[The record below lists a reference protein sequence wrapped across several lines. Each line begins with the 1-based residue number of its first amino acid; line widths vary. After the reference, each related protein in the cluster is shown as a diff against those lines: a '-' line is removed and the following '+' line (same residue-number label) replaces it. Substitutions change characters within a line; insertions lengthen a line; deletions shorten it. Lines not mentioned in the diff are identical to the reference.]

1 LKQSRLSIL
10 QIIPRLDAGGAER
23 TTIDIA
29 AALADAGHI
38 ALVASEGGRLEP
50 ELRATG
56 ADLLKLPDASK
67 NPFTIIRNIRRL
79 KKIIAEHRIAL
90 VHVRSRAPAWSAFY
104 AARQTGIAFVTTHH
118 GTYTARSALKRWYNS
133 VMFRGDAIIAN
144 SEWTADRIRA
154 DHANTPKRLEIIPRG
169 IDLKQFDPSRI
180 SAQARSALRESWGAN
195 EDSCIVLLPGRLT
208 RWKGQLVLIE
218 ALARLSD
225 AGQIPAGLRV
235 VIAGDAQGRDS
246 YVEEIRHAVAK
257 ADLRNTVTL
266 PGHVADMPSA
276 YMAADI
282 VISTSTTPEAFGR
295 IPVEAGAMERAV
307 IATDHGGARETLLPG
322 ETGLLVP
329 PGDAAALS
337 DALANLMGTSEE
349 RRQEMGAKAR
359 AHVKARFSLEKMCT
373 DTLALYVFL
382 VKSSRIS

>member
-1 LKQSRLSIL
+1 LSVL

-29 AALADAGHI
+29 AALINAGHH
-38 ALVASEGGRLEP
+38 ALVVSEGGRMEN

-56 ADLLKLPDASK
+56 ADLLKLPVASK
-67 NPFTIIRNIRRL
+67 NPVTIIRNIRRL
-79 KKIIAEHRIAL
+79 KTIITQHKIAL
-90 VHVRSRAPAWSAFY
+90 VHARSRAPAWSAFY
-104 AARQTGIAFVTTHH
+104 ATQQTGIPFVTTHH
-118 GTYTARSALKRWYNS
+118 GTYTARSAWKRWYNS

-154 DHANTPKRLEIIPRG
+154 DSTNKPKRLETIPRG
-169 IDLKQFDPSRI
+169 IDLSQFDPSLI
-180 SAQARSALRESWGAN
+180 SAQTRTALREDWGAN
-195 EDSCIVLLPGRLT
+195 EDSCVVLLPGRLT

-218 ALARLSD
+218 ALTRLSE
-225 AGQIPAGLRV
+225 ASQIPAGMHV

-266 PGHVADMPSA
+266 TGHITDMPSA

-295 IPVEAGAMERAV
+295 IPVEAGAMQRVV
-307 IATDHGGARETLLPG
+307 IATDHGGARETVLPG
-322 ETGLLVP
+322 KTGLLVP
-329 PGDAAALS
+329 PGDAPALGQ
-337 DALANLMGTSEE
+337 ALARVMAYSEE
-349 RRQEMGAKAR
+349 QRQEMSAKAR
-359 AHVKARFSLEKMCT
+359 AHVKAQFSLEKMCA
-373 DTLALYVFL
+373 DTIALYVNL
-382 VKSSRIS
+382 ARSAGIS